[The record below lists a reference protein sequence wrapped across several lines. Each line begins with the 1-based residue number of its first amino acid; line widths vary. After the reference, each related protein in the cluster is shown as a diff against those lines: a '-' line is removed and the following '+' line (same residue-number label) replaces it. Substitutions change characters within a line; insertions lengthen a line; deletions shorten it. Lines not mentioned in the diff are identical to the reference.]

1 MNWFGLKQRLA
12 AIDLLVLDVDG
23 VQTDGGLIYSDDGV
37 VQRAHLNWSAS
48 KDYGRRRRSKTL

>member
-37 VQRAHLNWSAS
+37 VE
-48 KDYGRRRRSKTL
+48 RRFDARDGLG